1 MDVLADLK
9 ERQRQLKDTYVPA
22 SMPRNPA
29 PGKPIPPANKPVL
42 PAKKP
47 VPSANK
53 PLMPV
58 NKPILPVKPRMLEK
72 IYWNG
77 SKEDATRVVR
87 ESNKGTFLIRWGS
100 TGNQKVL
107 VVSDGG
113 GESHSLK
120 INEFSNGQMGLKNE
134 ALSSDLEKF
143 SSVDALVKFY
153 KETPINLRSGAVEI
167 KLKIHIHSVLKP

>member
-53 PLMPV
+53 PVPSANKPLMPV

-77 SKEDATRVVR
+77 SKEDATRLVLCC
-87 ESNKGTFLIRWGS
+87 TFYQYAFIA
-100 TGNQKVL
+100 
-107 VVSDGG
+107 
-113 GESHSLK
+113 SL
-120 INEFSNGQMGLKNE
+120 N
-134 ALSSDLEKF
+134 
-143 SSVDALVKFY
+143 
-153 KETPINLRSGAVEI
+153 R
-167 KLKIHIHSVLKP
+167 